1 MLAVAFAV
9 QPGGSG
15 APASP
20 GLESPTIVAW
30 TPTATPEPSPAD
42 PLPSPS
48 ATATPGIVDDVAGA
62 RATGTPAEDTAEPTP
77 TPDFSAVSSCGP
89 LDETTVALSVEQS
102 LAGVS
107 VRATGAAVYP
117 IEYFQC
123 ILEATGGPEAEA
135 LARAVDQA
143 WTRGATHAVVI
154 DLWLANATRSFAQ
167 VDLNTTQAAAAGLTF
182 APLATLGSNA
192 EVVLASG
199 QGRAITLVVAP
210 TNTLGPTPGPIT
222 LTIGAPLI
230 GGDATA
236 GRYQL
241 FLPTP

>member
-1 MLAVAFAV
+1 MVALAFLV
-9 QPGGSG
+9 QPGGG
-15 APASP
+15 GGPATAPAA
-20 GLESPTIVAW
+20 LESNEPAW
-30 TPTATPEPSPAD
+30 TPTATATPSPTAA
-42 PLPSPS
+42 PSPV
-48 ATATPGIVDDVAGA
+48 TAEPPETVDDVAGA
-62 RATGTPAEDTAEPTP
+62 RATGTPVAAEPTP

-89 LDETTVALSVEQS
+89 LNETTVALSVEQS

-123 ILEATGGPEAEA
+123 ILEATGGAEAEA
-135 LARAVDQA
+135 LARAVDKA

-154 DLWLANATRSFAQ
+154 DLWLANSTRNFAQ
-167 VDLNTTQAAAAGLTF
+167 VDLNTTQVAAAGLTF
-182 APLATLGSNA
+182 APLATLGSKA

-199 QGRAITLVVAP
+199 QGRSVTLVAAP
-210 TNTLGPTPGPIT
+210 TNTLGPSPGPMT
-222 LTIGAPLI
+222 LTISAPLI
-230 GGDATA
+230 GGEPTA